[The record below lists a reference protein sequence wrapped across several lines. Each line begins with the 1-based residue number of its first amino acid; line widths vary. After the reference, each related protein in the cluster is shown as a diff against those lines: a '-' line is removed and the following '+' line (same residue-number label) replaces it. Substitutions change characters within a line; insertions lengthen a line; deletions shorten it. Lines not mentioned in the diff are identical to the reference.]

1 MPLVFIRTRNLD
13 PLLVFLALRI
23 MASAV
28 PVHTMKSSPPCTL
41 NLDAW
46 VDEAIE
52 KSLCV
57 LASDAF
63 LRADYRC
70 QNASLALQQL
80 RISMTPWSAAMMY
93 SMFFPVDDENPDEL
107 SLQIEQAKA
116 IRSALRDVLCRC
128 ICREVGF
135 SDKEAY
141 LNTVKKA
148 FGSKLQENIMPQMM
162 HCFQVQAQ
170 ARGVDNAFQ
179 STASAR
185 PRDRKRREQDVAM
198 ASHGVVVFVDTDSG
212 VGFLGQEL

>member
-13 PLLVFLALRI
+13 PLLVFLALRT

-41 NLDAW
+41 DLDAW

-52 KSLCV
+52 KSLYV
-57 LASDAF
+57 LTSDAF

-70 QNASLALQQL
+70 QNASLALKQL
-80 RISMTPWSAAMMY
+80 QISMTPWSAAMMY
-93 SMFFPVDDENPDEL
+93 SMFFPVDEEDAEEAGME
-107 SLQIEQAKA
+107 IGKAKA

-135 SDKEAY
+135 SDKDAY
-141 LNTVKKA
+141 INTVKKA
-148 FGSKLQENIMPQMM
+148 FGSKLQADIMPQMM

-170 ARGVDNAFQ
+170 ARGVKNAFH
-179 STASAR
+179 STASER
-185 PRDRKRREQDVAM
+185 GRTRVRKK
-198 ASHGVVVFVDTDSG
+198 ASDTVVVMVDTVSG
-212 VGFLGQEL
+212 VGFLGQTL

>member
-13 PLLVFLALRI
+13 PLLVFLALRT

-41 NLDAW
+41 DLDAW

-52 KSLCV
+52 KSLYV
-57 LASDAF
+57 LTSDAF

-70 QNASLALQQL
+70 QNASLALKQL
-80 RISMTPWSAAMMY
+80 QISMTPWSAAMMY
-93 SMFFPVDDENPDEL
+93 SMFFPVDEEDAEEAGME
-107 SLQIEQAKA
+107 IGKAKA

-135 SDKEAY
+135 SDKDAY
-141 LNTVKKA
+141 INTVKKA
-148 FGSKLQENIMPQMM
+148 FGSKLQADIMPQMM

-170 ARGVDNAFQ
+170 ARGVKNAFQ
-179 STASAR
+179 TTASERGR
-185 PRDRKRREQDVAM
+185 PRVRRE
-198 ASHGVVVFVDTDSG
+198 ASVKVIVMLDTESG
-212 VGFLGQEL
+212 VGFLGQTL